1 MPATVKSGGERDTHS
16 SYPNNF
22 LSFAQTLNS
31 FTISSFRI
39 ATMGIIDEMCNLVSG
54 FKIDLPEKTEFK
66 VKIQRKEGRKK
77 KEGFHQPGQ
86 QMMKRLKRSEYVE
99 LKALK
104 QFWFCMAKVWPVD
117 NAKA

>member
-77 KEGFHQPGQ
+77 KRGISSAWTTDGETT
-86 QMMKRLKRSEYVE
+86 
-99 LKALK
+99 
-104 QFWFCMAKVWPVD
+104 
-117 NAKA
+117 